1 MLMVGRLPGP
11 STPAGSDANGHGF
24 NVTYRSGRG
33 GSFPVSWIFKIKHRE
48 ILESSHLFTNYKLAS
63 DAKTTAASSHSGV
76 ARFQYLRTR
85 RRQNSPVPLDLGN

>member
-33 GSFPVSWIFKIKHRE
+33 GSFPVFWIFKIKHRE
-48 ILESSHLFTNYKLAS
+48 FLESSHLLAS

-76 ARFQYLRTR
+76 ARFQYLRTT
-85 RRQNSPVPLDLGN
+85 RRQNSPVPLDLGD